1 MGHLAG
7 NQAIP
12 PQTTVNPPQPQAAMK
27 ILFLF
32 LIMSSILL
40 ASRHGALALRRQPAE

>member
-1 MGHLAG
+1 
-7 NQAIP
+7 
-12 PQTTVNPPQPQAAMK
+12 MK